1 LNDDGKNHVKSVGAY
16 GAFEQSI
23 AGDAPGGFSS
33 TGLKRFSS
41 RKYPADL
48 NEAAAESRKLLG
60 ELLPQE

>member
-1 LNDDGKNHVKSVGAY
+1 LNDDGKNHVKGVGAY

-41 RKYPADL
+41 RKYPADF
-48 NEAAAESRKLLG
+48 NESSPESRKLLE
-60 ELLPQE
+60 ELRAQE